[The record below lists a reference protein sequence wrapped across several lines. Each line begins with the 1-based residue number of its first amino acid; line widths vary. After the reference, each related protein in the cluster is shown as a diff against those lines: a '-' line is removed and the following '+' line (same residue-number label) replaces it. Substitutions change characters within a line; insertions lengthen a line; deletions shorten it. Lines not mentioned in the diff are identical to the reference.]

1 MTLADLPPL
10 ALPFLLGYALGSI
23 PFGLLLTRLFG
34 AGDIRSLGSGNIGA
48 TNVLR
53 TGRKG
58 LAAATLLLDGGKG
71 AAAVLLAGAL
81 WPAHP
86 VAGTI
91 AGFGALIGHCF
102 PLWLRFKGGKGVA
115 TTIGV
120 LFALNP
126 LLGLAVCGM
135 WAGMFLLSR
144 ISSLSS
150 LMDIGYSPII
160 AYLLDNY
167 LIASICLNLAAL
179 ILFTHR
185 GNITRLLQGTEP
197 TFRKR
202 HA

>member
-1 MTLADLPPL
+1 MRV
-10 ALPFLLGYALGSI
+10 SC
-23 PFGLLLTRLFG
+23 
-34 AGDIRSLGSGNIGA
+34 
-48 TNVLR
+48 
-53 TGRKG
+53 
-58 LAAATLLLDGGKG
+58 
-71 AAAVLLAGAL
+71 
-81 WPAHP
+81 WPA
-86 VAGTI
+86 V
-91 AGFGALIGHCF
+91 
-102 PLWLRFKGGKGVA
+102 

-150 LMDIGYSPII
+150 LMAIGYSPII